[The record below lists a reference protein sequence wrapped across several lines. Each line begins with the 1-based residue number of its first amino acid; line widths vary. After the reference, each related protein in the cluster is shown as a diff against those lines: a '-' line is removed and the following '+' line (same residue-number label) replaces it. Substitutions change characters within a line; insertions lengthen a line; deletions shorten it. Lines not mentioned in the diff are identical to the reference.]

1 MFFLNI
7 KNSFLNFDTFLVSLD
22 RGRENI
28 ENQERETMKRVYE
41 LRKTIALENRKKNNL
56 KSVISQNT

>member
-1 MFFLNI
+1 MPI
-7 KNSFLNFDTFLVSLD
+7 KKSFLIFYTFLVSLD

-28 ENQERETMKRVYE
+28 ESQERETMKRVYE

-56 KSVISQNT
+56 KSVISQHT